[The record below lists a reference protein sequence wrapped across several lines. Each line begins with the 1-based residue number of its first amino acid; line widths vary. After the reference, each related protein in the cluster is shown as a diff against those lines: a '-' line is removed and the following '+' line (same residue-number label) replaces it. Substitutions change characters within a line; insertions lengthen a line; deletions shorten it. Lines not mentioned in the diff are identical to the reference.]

1 MCSSITAGSTSP
13 HQRHT
18 VLPELE
24 KPAKADGASTSLH
37 SDKQRKQV
45 SQIISKLMRSGN
57 ESMARAKKSG
67 NQNRN
72 TAMLS
77 PLQHRPM
84 QNATAVKHREQM
96 NQTMQSGFMN
106 HKNAT
111 QLAMPSHLRAGD
123 MSPVAHAP
131 AQKEKRYVPAKID
144 FFNRGN
150 GGRQL
155 NSDHSAHHGS
165 YDAYNTTRSQLYA
178 SPIGHSPSNFGFE
191 HQARTNQPANTGRQT
206 F

>member
-1 MCSSITAGSTSP
+1 M
-13 HQRHT
+13 
-18 VLPELE
+18 
-24 KPAKADGASTSLH
+24 DGASISLH

-57 ESMARAKKSG
+57 ESMAGAKKSG

-96 NQTMQSGFMN
+96 NQTMQSGFTS

-111 QLAMPSHLRAGD
+111 QLAMPVHPRASD
-123 MSPVAHAP
+123 LSPVAHAP

-155 NSDHSAHHGS
+155 NCDHNAHHGS
-165 YDAYNTTRSQLYA
+165 YDAYNKMRSQLYA
-178 SPIGHSPSNFGFE
+178 SPVGYSPPNLGFE
-191 HQARTNQPANTGRQT
+191 HQAMAK
-206 F
+206 